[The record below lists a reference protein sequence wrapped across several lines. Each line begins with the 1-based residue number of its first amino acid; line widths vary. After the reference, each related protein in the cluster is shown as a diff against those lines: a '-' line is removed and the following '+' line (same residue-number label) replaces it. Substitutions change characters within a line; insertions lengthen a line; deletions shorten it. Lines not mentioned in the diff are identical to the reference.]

1 MTTFDQPHRQP
12 TGAPPMPPY
21 LPDLG
26 FTDNDWI
33 WEGETDD
40 TDDMEPDDDTPGI
53 AVAMVAVIGFMALVA
68 LVLGVALLLAPLI
81 TVR

>member
-1 MTTFDQPHRQP
+1 MTTFDQRH
-12 TGAPPMPPY
+12 GARGETPPNPY

-26 FTDNDWI
+26 FSGNDWS
-33 WEGETDD
+33 WEDDD
-40 TDDMEPDDDTPGI
+40 TDDMEPDEDETPG
-53 AVAMVAVIGFMALVA
+53 VMVVLALLIGLAALVA